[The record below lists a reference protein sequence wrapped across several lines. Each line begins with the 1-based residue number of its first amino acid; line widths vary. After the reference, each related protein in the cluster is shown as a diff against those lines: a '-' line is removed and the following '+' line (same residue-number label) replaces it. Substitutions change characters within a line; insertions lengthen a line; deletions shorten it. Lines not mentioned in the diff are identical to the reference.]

1 MLDRMKLA
9 IINLVDYVTDTKIGD
24 LIHKYRDAQDC
35 VGELLLKYEC
45 RLQMDEM
52 IENMDQYFHI
62 VVK

>member
-9 IINLVDYVTDTKIGD
+9 IINHVDYVTDTKIGD

-35 VGELLLKYEC
+35 VGELVLKYDNPE
-45 RLQMDEM
+45 QMNEV
-52 IENMDQYFHI
+52 IENMDQYVHI